1 MPGPPPGAGV
11 PIAVPPPGADF
22 PMAGPPPGAGVFIP
36 MLPPVWVA
44 GEAAGLPE
52 AMRSN
57 QDFFL
62 AGDASVV
69 AVDAAAVS
77 FFFEVFFSAAG
88 DAAGLSV
95 AVAAVSFFL
104 EDFFFSAAADA
115 AGLSAAAGEASFL
128 AECLCLAGEAA
139 GLSAGEG
146 LCANTATLLNAKIV
160 KKTRK
165 LFIVAGS

>member
-1 MPGPPPGAGV
+1 
-11 PIAVPPPGADF
+11 
-22 PMAGPPPGAGVFIP
+22 MAGPPPGAGIFIP
-36 MLPPVWVA
+36 KLPPVSVA
-44 GEAAGLPE
+44 GEAAGLAE
-52 AMRSN
+52 LIRWN
-57 QDFFL
+57 QDFL

-77 FFFEVFFSAAG
+77 FFFEVFFSVAG

-104 EDFFFSAAADA
+104 EDFFFSAAGDA
-115 AGLSAAAGEASFL
+115 AGLSAAAGDGSFL

-146 LCANTATLLNAKIV
+146 LCANTATLLNARIV
-160 KKTRK
+160 KKTRN

>member
-1 MPGPPPGAGV
+1 
-11 PIAVPPPGADF
+11 
-22 PMAGPPPGAGVFIP
+22 
-36 MLPPVWVA
+36 MLSPVWVA
-44 GEAAGLPE
+44 GEAAGLAE
-52 AMRSN
+52 VMRWN
-57 QDFFL
+57 QDFF

-95 AVAAVSFFL
+95 AVAAVSFL
-104 EDFFFSAAADA
+104 EDFFFSAAGDS
-115 AGLSAAAGEASFL
+115 AGLSAAAGDASLL

-146 LCANTATLLNAKIV
+146 LCANTATLLNARIV
-160 KKTRK
+160 KKTRN